1 MRYRSTILYLVA
13 AILLGCLFFY
23 DIYQD
28 NKKEKVKKTA
38 KQLFKFQVDEL
49 TSIALIS
56 GRETIKL
63 QKTGA
68 LDKKE
73 WEIIAPIHASTEIPR
88 IDSLKDKLANLKY
101 SRIIAESAN
110 DLTQFGLN
118 NPGFTI
124 IYRVNAGPGQLS
136 FGNQTP
142 IEDGY
147 YARRGKEKKVYLIA
161 TRDKRDLDKKL
172 FDLRSKRLFTLSP
185 EKIKRFIIERETG
198 KWTLI
203 KKNGRWQF
211 ENDEAYRIKQ
221 QKVDSMIRRF
231 AWAEASSFEKE
242 AVEDLEPFGLQKPRA
257 LITLSDDERSEEILI
272 GDPSKENNVRIYAKM
287 KRKPQ
292 VVTINKY
299 LVEDIPQNRK
309 ALKKEKK

>member
-49 TSIALIS
+49 TSITLTS
-56 GRETIKL
+56 GRGTIKL

-73 WEIIAPIHASTEIPR
+73 WEIIAPIHASTETPR

-101 SRIIAESAN
+101 SRIIAESAS

-118 NPGFTI
+118 NPDFI
-124 IYRVNAGPGQLS
+124 ITYRINTEPGQLS

-147 YARRGKEKKVYLIA
+147 YARRGKEKKLYLIA

-172 FDLRSKRLFTLSP
+172 FDLRSKMLFTLSP

-198 KWTLI
+198 KWALI
-203 KKNGRWQF
+203 KKDGRWQF
-211 ENDEAYRIKQ
+211 EDDEAYRIMQ

-231 AWAEASSFEKE
+231 AWAEASSFENE
-242 AVEDLEPFGLQKPRA
+242 AVANLEPFGLHKPSA
-257 LITLSDDERSEEILI
+257 LISLSDDKRSEEILI
-272 GDPSKENNVRIYAKM
+272 GDPLKKNNVRKYAKM

-299 LVEDIPQNRK
+299 LVEDIPQNRES
-309 ALKKEKK
+309 LKEKK